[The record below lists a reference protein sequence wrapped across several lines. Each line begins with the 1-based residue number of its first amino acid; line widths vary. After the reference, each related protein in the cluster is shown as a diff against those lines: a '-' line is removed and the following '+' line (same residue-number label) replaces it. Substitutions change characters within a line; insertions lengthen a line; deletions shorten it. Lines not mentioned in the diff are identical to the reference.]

1 MFVRWQLK
9 FVATAVAI
17 SATSL
22 TCVCAS
28 SSSLDQRPNALA
40 TLQAKADQA
49 QPRDRCYLYAELVSQ
64 MTDLAGHQLSSGDS
78 EQASETLKLVQG
90 YAEKIQ
96 IGVGDDSKKL
106 KNAEMLVRRTSFRL
120 KDILGGASLEDRET
134 LEATLRQLNQV
145 QAQLMT
151 QVFKK

>member
-1 MFVRWQLK
+1 MFVRRQLQ
-9 FVATAVAI
+9 FVAAAVAVFT
-17 SATSL
+17 ASL
-22 TCVCAS
+22 TWVSAS
-28 SSSLDQRPNALA
+28 ASSLDQRPSALA
-40 TLQAKADQA
+40 TLQAKADRA
-49 QPRDRCYLYAELVSQ
+49 QPRDRCFLYAELVSQ
-64 MTDLAGHQLSSGDS
+64 MTDLAGHELRSGDS
-78 EQASETLKLVQG
+78 EHASETLKLVQW

-96 IGVGDDSKKL
+96 IGVGDDSKRL
-106 KNAEMLVRRTSFRL
+106 KNAELLVRRTSFRL

>member
-1 MFVRWQLK
+1 MFVRRQLQ
-9 FVATAVAI
+9 FVAAAVAI
-17 SATSL
+17 STASL
-22 TCVCAS
+22 TCVSAS
-28 SSSLDQRPNALA
+28 GSSVDQRPSALA

-49 QPRDRCYLYAELVSQ
+49 QPRDRCFLYAELVSQ
-64 MTDLAGHQLSSGDS
+64 MTDLAGHELSSGDS
-78 EQASETLKLVQG
+78 EQASETLKLVQR

-96 IGVGDDSKKL
+96 IGVGNDSKRL
-106 KNAEMLVRRTSFRL
+106 KNAELLVRRTSFRL

>member
-1 MFVRWQLK
+1 MFVRRQLQ
-9 FVATAVAI
+9 FVATTVVI

-22 TCVCAS
+22 TCVSAS
-28 SSSLDQRPNALA
+28 ASSLDQRPSALA
-40 TLQAKADQA
+40 NLQAKADQA

-78 EQASETLKLVQG
+78 EQASETLKLVQR

-106 KNAEMLVRRTSFRL
+106 KNAELLVRRTSFRL